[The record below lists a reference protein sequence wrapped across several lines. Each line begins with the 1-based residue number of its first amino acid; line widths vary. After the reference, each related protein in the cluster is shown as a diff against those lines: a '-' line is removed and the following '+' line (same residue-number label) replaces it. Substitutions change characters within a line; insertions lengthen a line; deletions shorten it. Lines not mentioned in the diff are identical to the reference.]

1 MLNFNN
7 LSAIHVHSQSTYYIF
22 IILFAVIVDVV
33 LNFTIGL
40 ILKRKF
46 SDGAVTFALTI
57 VTLFI
62 TIPLAVY
69 VIPNFVTY

>member
-1 MLNFNN
+1 MLNN
-7 LSAIHVHSQSTYYIF
+7 LSAIHVHSQTTYYLI
-22 IILFAVIVDVV
+22 IILLAVVVDVV

-40 ILKRKF
+40 VLKRKF
-46 SDGAVTFALTI
+46 DDGVVTFALTV

>member
-1 MLNFNN
+1 MLNN
-7 LSAIHVHSQSTYYIF
+7 LSAIHVHSQTTYYLI
-22 IILFAVIVDVV
+22 IILLAVVVDVV

-40 ILKRKF
+40 VLKRKF
-46 SDGAVTFALTI
+46 DDGAVTFALTV

-69 VIPNFVTY
+69 VIPNFVAY